1 MNKKVILTVFASAM
15 MTFTALDAAGSMVPA
30 ADEVKYGKEFRE
42 ALNLKDRGMETRS
55 SFLFGFLAEKYGKT
69 DSKAY
74 ALLNDVVMRVPGH
87 KAELEQFLNDNPQSV
102 LAPQIIYAYAL
113 NCFDDRDYIAA
124 SSYFNRLHTAQLRE
138 DQTNEFLFKKAY
150 TALEN
155 ERLWEAMM
163 RFKDLERRPASDY
176 TAPARYALGYI
187 EYELKKFKDALRWFE
202 MAAVDERFTE
212 IADYYIMEC
221 RFMLK
226 DYFYVTT
233 NGDRMYESVAKE
245 RKPHLARIIS
255 EAWLVMDN
263 PDEAKRFYELCV
275 SNGNVPESRSDWFY
289 SGSVLYEVG
298 DYEGAV
304 ESFNKMWHRSDSIGQ
319 VANYH
324 LAYSYIQLKNKVA
337 ALTAFKDAAEVMY
350 DDKITENAYFN
361 WAKLAFDINSDT
373 SVFNDYIRKYPAKEQ
388 EDRINSYIAVAA
400 LHDKDYEGAV
410 NAYDKID
417 ELDDDMVSNYVKAN
431 YLRANQLIS
440 AGSYRSAIPCLKAA
454 AYYSDK
460 KSRLNQLSRYWLAES
475 YFRNEQYD
483 EAIEAFTELYNTSA
497 LYGRPESY
505 LMTYNIAYSYFMKG
519 DYYPAMK
526 WFDEYLVDY
535 KAEFKKEALLR
546 KADCFFIE
554 KRYKSACEAYDLV
567 LKDYFDVNDIYPYY
581 QAAISYGF
589 AKDPD
594 EKIRL
599 LWNVMKA
606 SPDAEFY
613 PEALFELGR
622 SYVSRD
628 EDDKAFKCFSK
639 LADTVKDST
648 FVARAYIELG
658 SISRNQSQYN
668 EALGYYKTVVEQMP
682 LSGYAEDALAAIES
696 IYQTKNAP
704 EEYLAYIDG
713 IGKGGTKTEDEK
725 EAMIFNAAEQIFLS
739 ENYQKALISLQQY
752 LDKYPDGSNA
762 YKADFY
768 MAESYRSLSKFEQ
781 ACDSYR
787 NVIEKGEGSFVEIS
801 MLNFSDL
808 SYRMEKWED
817 AYGGYSSLY
826 QSALL
831 ESNKRSAAIGMMRSS
846 FKAHNWNETVRSAD
860 RILDGE
866 GFDAQVKMEAR
877 YDKAKAYLATSRRD
891 EAYGIFEDMAKDPSS
906 AYGAEAAYLLILDSY
921 DKGEFEAVEEKVY
934 ALSDAGTGQVYWL
947 AKSFIVLGDS
957 FVERDEYE
965 QAKAT
970 FESVRDGYTPSGS
983 GDDVVDGVEMRLKK
997 LAELMSDSEN

>member
-1 MNKKVILTVFASAM
+1 MNKKVILTIFASAM
-15 MTFTALDAAGSMVPA
+15 MFFTAVDAAG
-30 ADEVKYGKEFRE
+30 YGKDFRE
-42 ALNLKDRGMETRS
+42 ALNLKERGMETRS
-55 SFLFGFLAEKYGKT
+55 SFLFCSLAETYGNT
-69 DSKAY
+69 DSEAY
-74 ALLNDVVMRVPGH
+74 SILDDVVTRTPGH
-87 KAELEQFLNDNPQSV
+87 KAQMDEFLSRNPQSV
-102 LAPQIIYAYAL
+102 LVPQIVYAYAL

-124 SSYFNRLHTAQLRE
+124 ASYFNRLHTAQLF
-138 DQTNEFLFKKAY
+138 DNQTNEFLFKKAY

-155 ERLWEAMM
+155 EHLWEAMM
-163 RFKDLERRPASDY
+163 RFKDLEKRPASDY
-176 TAPARYALGYI
+176 TSPARYALGYI
-187 EYELKKFKDALRWFE
+187 EYELKKFKEALRWFE
-202 MAAVDERFTE
+202 MAAKDERFTE

-226 DYFYVTT
+226 DYYYVTA
-233 NGDRMYESVAKE
+233 NGDKIYEEVAKE
-245 RKPHLARIIS
+245 RKPHLARIVS
-255 EAWLVMDN
+255 EAWLVMGN
-263 PDEAKRFYELCV
+263 AEKAKYFYELCMNEGR
-275 SNGNVPESRSDWFY
+275 SPESRTDWFY

-298 DYEGAV
+298 DYEGAI

-324 LAYSYIQLKNKVA
+324 LASSYIQLKNKVA
-337 ALTAFKDAAEVMY
+337 ALESFRNAAEVGY
-350 DDKITENAYFN
+350 DPEITENAYFN

-373 SVFNDYIRKYPAKEQ
+373 SVFNDYLKKYPEKGQ
-388 EDRINSYIAVAA
+388 GDMINSYIAVAA
-400 LHDKDYEGAV
+400 LHDKDYEAAV

-417 ELDDDMVSNYVKAN
+417 ELDDDMVLNYVKAN
-431 YLRANQLIS
+431 YLRANQLVS
-440 AGSYRSAIPCLKAA
+440 SGSYRSAIPCLKAA

-460 KSRLNQLSRYWLAES
+460 KSRLNQLSRYWLGES

-483 EAIEAFTELYNTSA
+483 EAIETFTDLYNNSA

-526 WFDEYLVDY
+526 WFDEYLIDY
-535 KAEFKKEALLR
+535 KAEFRKEALLR

-567 LKDYFDVNDIYPYY
+567 IKDYFDVNDIYPYY

-606 SPDAEFY
+606 SPEAEFY
-613 PEALFELGR
+613 PEAMFELGR
-622 SYVSRD
+622 SYVSRN
-628 EDDKAFKCFSK
+628 EDDKAFKCFTK

-658 SISRNQSQYN
+658 SISRNRSQYN
-668 EALGYYKTVVEQMP
+668 EALGYYKRVVEEMP
-682 LSGYAEDALAAIES
+682 LSGYSEDALAAIES
-696 IYQTKNAP
+696 IYQTKNSP
-704 EEYLAYIDG
+704 EEYLAYIDQ
-713 IGKGGTKTEDEK
+713 IGKGGSKTEDEK

-739 ENYQKALISLQQY
+739 ENYQKALVSLQQY
-752 LDKYPDGSNA
+752 IDKYPDGKNV

-768 MAESYRSLSKFEQ
+768 MAESYRSLAKYEQ

-787 NVIEKGEGSFVEIS
+787 NVIENGEGSFVEIS
-801 MLNFSDL
+801 MLNFSNL
-808 SYRMEKWED
+808 SYRMEKWDD

-826 QSALL
+826 KSALL
-831 ESNKRSAAIGMMRSS
+831 ESNKSTALIGMMRSAL
-846 FKAHNWNETVRSAD
+846 KGHKWAETIENAD
-860 RILDGE
+860 LVLDDSKI
-866 GFDAQVKMEAR
+866 DAQVKMEAR
-877 YDKAKAYLATSRRD
+877 ASMAKAYLATSRRE
-891 EAYGIFEDMAKDPSS
+891 EAYSIYAEMAKDPSS
-906 AYGAEAAYLLILDSY
+906 SYGAEAAYLLIVDSY
-921 DKGEFEAVEEKVY
+921 DKGDFEAVEQRVY

-970 FESVRDGYTPSGS
+970 FESVRDGYKPSGS

-997 LAELMSDSEN
+997 LAELMEDFEMNN